1 MTTSR
6 RALTLLS
13 VPVMSAAVLIGGASA
28 ANAAE
33 GDVQFTNAAGDV
45 RCDVV
50 MTQDGPHVIC
60 VSDGARTTMPECNP
74 PEELIPAVI
83 VSGNGPG
90 VVGCWNQGLVGA
102 PQTLGPGQL
111 GNAHGITVFA
121 DPMGGLHVLSGSLN
135 YVAYAGPNTVG
146 NNPAALSANLS
157 SF

>member
-1 MTTSR
+1 MTISR

-13 VPVMSAAVLIGGASA
+13 VPALSAAALIGGASA

-50 MTQDGPHVIC
+50 MTQNGPHVIC
-60 VSDGARTTMPECNP
+60 VSDGARQTMPECNP
-74 PEELIPAVI
+74 PEEKIPAVI

-90 VVGCWNQGLVGA
+90 VVDCWNQGLVGEKQA
-102 PQTLGPGQL
+102 LGAGQL

-135 YVAYAGPNTVG
+135 YVAYAGPSTVG
-146 NNPAALSANLS
+146 NNPTAMSSQLS
-157 SF
+157 S